1 MVSKKKIWSVALL
14 ILVTFAALPALAD
27 DEEDAKKLAGLI
39 GAMDWC
45 KDRSYI
51 DDTKHGVIKLAIL
64 SELGDYE
71 DRGVIDNGEILVT
84 ARIVEKA
91 GLYRI
96 WKLDR
101 DRCESLMKLVE
112 LKAWDEILKDE
123 DGE

>member
-1 MVSKKKIWSVALL
+1 MYSKRTLWTAALL

-45 KDRSYI
+45 KDHSYI

-71 DRGVIDNGEILVT
+71 DRGVIDNGEILVI
-84 ARIVEKA
+84 AKVVEKA

-96 WKLDR
+96 WKLDGE
-101 DRCESLMKLVE
+101 RCESFRGVPVE
-112 LKAWDEILKDE
+112 LVPVGSPVAVLA
-123 DGE
+123 

>member
-1 MVSKKKIWSVALL
+1 MVSKRMMWNVALL
-14 ILVTFAALPALAD
+14 ILVTFAALPVLAD

-39 GAMDWC
+39 GSMDWC
-45 KDRSYI
+45 KEHSYV

-84 ARIVEKA
+84 AKIVEKA
-91 GLYRI
+91 GMYRI

-101 DRCESLMKLVE
+101 ERCESLMKLVE
-112 LKAWDEILKDE
+112 LEAWSEILKDE
-123 DGE
+123 EGE

>member
-1 MVSKKKIWSVALL
+1 MFSRTTLWTVALL
-14 ILVTFAALPALAD
+14 ALATFVALPALAD

-45 KDRSYI
+45 NDRSYV

-64 SELGDYE
+64 SELGEYE
-71 DRGVIDNGEILVT
+71 DRGAIDNGEILVI
-84 ARIVEKA
+84 AKIVEEA

-112 LKAWDEILKDE
+112 LEAWSEILKDE
-123 DGE
+123 EGE